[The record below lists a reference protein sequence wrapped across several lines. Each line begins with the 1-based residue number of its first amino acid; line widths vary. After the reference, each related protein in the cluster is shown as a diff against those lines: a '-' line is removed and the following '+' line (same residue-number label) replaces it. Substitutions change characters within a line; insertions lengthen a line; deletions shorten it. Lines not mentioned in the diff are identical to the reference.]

1 MGNGSNFFQNLISS
15 LFGSNDPEALKKKQ
29 LKNIAKDLSKSKYHF
44 YKYNGNLVDPSF
56 AKFFY
61 DIYKAI
67 APAQVLFQN
76 ANTNTFK
83 NVVIRYMMDEKSTQL
98 LDELDEN

>member
-1 MGNGSNFFQNLISS
+1 MLVIS
-15 LFGSNDPEALKKKQ
+15 LLPT
-29 LKNIAKDLSKSKYHF
+29 
-44 YKYNGNLVDPSF
+44 SF

-98 LDELDEN
+98 LDELDENVIRQQASTMSIKESKSISA